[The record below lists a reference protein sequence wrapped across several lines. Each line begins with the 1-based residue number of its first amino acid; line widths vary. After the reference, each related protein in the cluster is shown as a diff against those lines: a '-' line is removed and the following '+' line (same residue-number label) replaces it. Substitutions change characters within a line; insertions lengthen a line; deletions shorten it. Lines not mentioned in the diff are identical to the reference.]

1 MGECHGDFRKGTG
14 AFLLAAGAAG
24 AGCWLAAGW
33 LLAGSCAPGK
43 LEPGLKMPD
52 NSRDYQTSFFVCTLN
67 AFSSCRK
74 ESIFVNPSVDQGP
87 LKKSYIR
94 NLFHIL

>member
-33 LLAGSCAPGK
+33 LLVGCWLAAGW
-43 LEPGLKMPD
+43 LLL
-52 NSRDYQTSFFVCTLN
+52 V
-67 AFSSCRK
+67 
-74 ESIFVNPSVDQGP
+74 VDGC
-87 LKKSYIR
+87 
-94 NLFHIL
+94 